1 MMMQA
6 VFLLFWRV
14 KRTPSYQALQLL
26 RTASDTASSGLIG
39 SSMIRKSPP
48 RPVSVPPTDVA
59 MRKPRLVVANS
70 VTAFLLAEMR
80 VPGRA
85 WLELAVRPREG
96 GGSEY
101 RQRAVFFPRGL
112 AGRLYW
118 FAILPFHGIV
128 FNGMANRI
136 VYEAEHPK
144 AATSLTRPSPE
155 PVDPAPASRPQP
167 ASSR

>member
-1 MMMQA
+1 
-6 VFLLFWRV
+6 
-14 KRTPSYQALQLL
+14 
-26 RTASDTASSGLIG
+26 
-39 SSMIRKSPP
+39 
-48 RPVSVPPTDVA
+48 
-59 MRKPRLVVANS
+59 
-70 VTAFLLAEMR
+70 MR

-96 GGSEY
+96 GGSQY

-112 AGRLYW
+112 SGRLYW
-118 FAILPFHGIV
+118 FAILPFHGVI

-144 AATSLTRPSPE
+144 AASRVARPTRQQNPTPGSPRN
-155 PVDPAPASRPQP
+155 PTRNPAPGPLPDRPTRQQGPTP